1 MYKEGSEEKQKATQ
15 LRRLL
20 VRVIDGHEPAAPE
33 DDDDYYDEGSLYR
46 LNYLR

>member
-1 MYKEGSEEKQKATQ
+1 MYEEGSEEKQKAIQ

-33 DDDDYYDEGSLYR
+33 DDDDYYDEGSVYR
-46 LNYLR
+46 LNYRR